1 MVLMHQSREPN
12 VKLHIIID
20 LCDSF
25 ENYSA
30 RTLRN
35 VTIMLEKSVI
45 FSCIWERINKYFT
58 LFFLFYICL
67 FTLIFHWGKIAL
79 QCCDS
84 FFHTTMQISHNYTCI
99 TSLLSLPLFLYIPP
113 LQLITELLTGL
124 PVLESNFSTAIYFT
138 HDSVYMSML
147 LSPLAHSLLN
157 ALCP

>member
-30 RTLRN
+30 RILRN
-35 VTIMLEKSVI
+35 VTIMLEKSGI
-45 FSCIWERINKYFT
+45 FSCIWETINKYFT
-58 LFFLFYICL
+58 LFFLFYICFL
-67 FTLIFHWGKIAL
+67 LFHWRKIAL
-79 QCCDS
+79 QCCGS
-84 FFHTTMQISHNYTCI
+84 FCYTTMQISHNYTCI

-113 LQLITELLTGL
+113 LQLITELLTGP
-124 PVLESNFSTAIYFT
+124 PVLDSNFSTAIYFT

-147 LSPLAHSLLN
+147 LSPFAPLS
-157 ALCP
+157 P